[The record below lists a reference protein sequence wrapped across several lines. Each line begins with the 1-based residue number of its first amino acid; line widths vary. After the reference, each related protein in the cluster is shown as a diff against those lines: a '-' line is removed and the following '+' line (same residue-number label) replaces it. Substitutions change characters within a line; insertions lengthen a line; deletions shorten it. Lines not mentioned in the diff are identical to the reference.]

1 MMASSDFAMCIKN
14 KKKSNLYIGATSKP
28 HTLLASYSGSDVLIT
43 PAPGIG
49 ESPGTV
55 ASPRITAPGSRHDP
69 GSKPPGTLVSPGGL

>member
-1 MMASSDFAMCIKN
+1 
-14 KKKSNLYIGATSKP
+14 
-28 HTLLASYSGSDVLIT
+28 VLIT